1 MSRSPY
7 PTTRTGGLLIS
18 EQSDIGPTIDSAYEV
33 PSIDR
38 IMDERRRLMERT
50 SREKLEARAQRERE
64 NAGMSVEPIGS
75 APAGG
80 VYDSAAGVSYAPVR
94 APAGGT
100 YDEER
105 GVSEPVLEEPRPVAQ
120 QIPPRSSQRTA
131 LSLRLPMMGA
141 ARVRGTGRP
150 DYEASIDAAR
160 KGYEESLAYQNVK
173 REEAEARLKESVD
186 KIKESEDLRGKFK
199 FDPNKAMPTL
209 GSKIAAAIA
218 IGLGEAAR
226 GFRGGQG
233 ANIGLDLVNQAVDR
247 EIERQKMEY
256 ARLGDNVDAARNLFT
271 RNLQILDNEKAA
283 EDKTREQILAVAA
296 QKAGVLLQKAEQ
308 TEANNRLQQQLSMQQ
323 AQLNM
328 SAFQAMQKE
337 AESASQDFIDK
348 VTTRRAGAEKML
360 NDVEQAKQAVGNM
373 LSLDPTAIQEG
384 ALALS
389 EDGFLGFGESG
400 AVKIQR
406 LINQALTTTD
416 EQGRGSF
423 VGQLMNI
430 IGTEI
435 DDNFAAVNEFKNII
449 NVLAF
454 GMARA
459 GQSASSIS
467 NRDVQ
472 MFVNVLADTARNPQR
487 LFDYMEHLQELAKID
502 AFMHNFLLT
511 KRADLAG
518 KAPLEIDQTYID
530 ALDAAKRKFGFNSEL
545 GVFETRFIKNL
556 RQDGQLNQMLQGTEL
571 SKYRGI

>member
-18 EQSDIGPTIDSAYEV
+18 EQSDIGPTIDSPIV
-33 PSIDR
+33 LPDIDR
-38 IMDERRRLMERT
+38 IKDERRRFQGYLSKQKQET
-50 SREKLEARAQRERE
+50 RAQRERE

-120 QIPPRSSQRTA
+120 QIPPRSSQRAA

-186 KIKESEDLRGKFK
+186 KIKEAEDIRGKFK

-337 AESASQDFIDK
+337 AESASQDFIK
-348 VTTRRAGAEKML
+348 QATRDRAGAEKML

-384 ALALS
+384 ALALT

-487 LFDYMEHLQELAKID
+487 LYEYMDHLGQLAEID
-502 AFMHNFLLT
+502 AFMHNYMLN
-511 KRADLAG
+511 KRADLGG
-518 KAPLEIDQTYID
+518 KAPLEINQTYIE
-530 ALDAAKRKFGFNSEL
+530 ALDAAKKKYRFNNEL
-545 GVFETRFIKNL
+545 GVFETRFIQDL
-556 RQDGQLNQMLQGTEL
+556 RRDGQLNQVLQGTEL

>member
-283 EDKTREQILAVAA
+283 EDKTREQILSQRLRTSLTRSQLAERA
-296 QKAGVLLQKAEQ
+296 QKKC
-308 TEANNRLQQQLSMQQ
+308 
-323 AQLNM
+323 
-328 SAFQAMQKE
+328 
-337 AESASQDFIDK
+337 
-348 VTTRRAGAEKML
+348 
-360 NDVEQAKQAVGNM
+360 
-373 LSLDPTAIQEG
+373 
-384 ALALS
+384 
-389 EDGFLGFGESG
+389 
-400 AVKIQR
+400 
-406 LINQALTTTD
+406 LTTLSRQNKLWVTC
-416 EQGRGSF
+416 
-423 VGQLMNI
+423 
-430 IGTEI
+430 
-435 DDNFAAVNEFKNII
+435 
-449 NVLAF
+449 LA
-454 GMARA
+454 
-459 GQSASSIS
+459 
-467 NRDVQ
+467 
-472 MFVNVLADTARNPQR
+472 
-487 LFDYMEHLQELAKID
+487 
-502 AFMHNFLLT
+502 
-511 KRADLAG
+511 
-518 KAPLEIDQTYID
+518 
-530 ALDAAKRKFGFNSEL
+530 
-545 GVFETRFIKNL
+545 
-556 RQDGQLNQMLQGTEL
+556 
-571 SKYRGI
+571 